1 MKYEAHSQYNPQTT
15 AYSEAALLTLWPVL
29 EPWQDDLVLVG
40 GLVPRYICGDVTS
53 PRDLPRP
60 VTMDADF
67 GIALGASAGGMSS
80 LKMALADA
88 QFRQSRSAEGLIRY
102 EKQVGQFPVPVD
114 FLTDAPPSTHGSVVV
129 DDIIANVLPGID
141 RALKIARTTKI
152 VGMDLAGRLQCAT
165 VRVCDAGPFL
175 AMKLRAFA
183 WRQAP
188 KDAFDILYTLR
199 HYDGGTNAAVAAFGE
214 EVRVSNS
221 ACADAV
227 TCLQQHFRDEQSSA
241 PVRAANFVLGP
252 AVPHELDDTRIV
264 RLQIQQD
271 MASAG
276 ELLRKAIPA
285 SP

>member
-1 MKYEAHSQYNPQTT
+1 MKYETYSEYNPQTV
-15 AYSEAALLTLWPVL
+15 AFSEAALLTLWPIL

-40 GLVPRYICGDVTS
+40 GLVPRYICGDVSS

-88 QFRQSRSAEGLIRY
+88 QFRQAKSAEGLIRY
-102 EKQVGQFPVPVD
+102 EKQVGQFSVPVD

-141 RALKIARTTKI
+141 RALKIARSTKI
-152 VGMDLAGRLQCAT
+152 SGTDLAGHPQSAT
-165 VRVCDAGPFL
+165 VRMCEVGPFL

-199 HYDGGTNAAVAAFGE
+199 HYDRGTNAAVDAFGD
-214 EVRVSNS
+214 EVRASNP
-221 ACADAV
+221 ACADAIA
-227 TCLQQHFRDEQSSA
+227 CLNQYFRDEQSSA
-241 PVRAANFVLGP
+241 PVLAASFVLG
-252 AVPHELDDTRIV
+252 HSWSGESEDISLR
-264 RLQIQQD
+264 RLQIEQD
-271 MASAG
+271 MVDAG
-276 ELLRKAIPA
+276 ALLRKAIPA
-285 SP
+285 

>member
-1 MKYEAHSQYNPQTT
+1 VKFETYSEYNPQTA
-15 AYSEAALLTLWPVL
+15 AYSEATLLTLWPIL

-67 GIALGASAGGMSS
+67 GIGLGASAGGMSS
-80 LKMALADA
+80 LKMALMDA
-88 QFRQSRSAEGLIRY
+88 QFRQTKSAEGLIRY

-114 FLTDAPPSTHGSVVV
+114 FLTDAPPNTHGSVIV
-129 DDIIANVLPGID
+129 DDIVANVLPGID
-141 RALKIARTTKI
+141 RALKIARFTKI
-152 VGMDLAGRLQCAT
+152 TGTNLVGHSQSAT
-165 VRVCDAGPFL
+165 VRVCEAGPFL

-199 HYDGGTNAAVAAFGE
+199 HYDGGLNAVVAAFGD
-214 EVRVSNS
+214 EVRAGNP

-227 TCLQQHFRDEQSSA
+227 ACLDQHFRDEKSGA
-241 PVRAANFVLGP
+241 PVRAASFVLGQSGP
-252 AVPHELDDTRIV
+252 GESEDIRLR

-271 MASAG
+271 MVDAG
-276 ELLRKAIPA
+276 ALLRKAVR
-285 SP
+285 SY